1 MATSN
6 RAAIYNKL
14 YKILKKHYKP
24 VSTVSNRSV
33 LEHML
38 YASCLENSFFDKAD
52 FVYEN
57 VQNTFYDW
65 NEVRVTTVAELS
77 EIMPGLYDPS
87 VAATRLKKVLQ
98 NVFESCYSFEIESLR
113 KQNIGKAIKLLEKY
127 GGTPFAIAYATQH
140 ALAGHSI
147 PKDKGTLQSLYI
159 IGAITETESA
169 AGQAPGLER
178 TIPKNKGIEFSS
190 LLHQLAAD
198 LTKSPH
204 APAVRAIFLEVT
216 ADAKDRLPKRRKK
229 TKPAAKSKTTKK
241 QTTKQPTAKSKTSTT
256 KKKKTAVTKKKKTA
270 AAKKKKTAATK
281 KKKAAATKKKKTAAT
296 KKKKT
301 AVTKKKKTAAAK
313 KTVGTAKKKKVSS
326 VSQRLSKRKPK

>member
-113 KQNIGKAIKLLEKY
+113 KQNIGKAIKLLEDTLEFRKRVL
-127 GGTPFAIAYATQH
+127 P
-140 ALAGHSI
+140 AGHSNI
-147 PKDKGTLQSLYI
+147 
-159 IGAITETESA
+159 
-169 AGQAPGLER
+169 R
-178 TIPKNKGIEFSS
+178 
-190 LLHQLAAD
+190 
-198 LTKSPH
+198 KSREELMRMK
-204 APAVRAIFLEVT
+204 VEVGR
-216 ADAKDRLPKRRKK
+216 DCVVEDHI
-229 TKPAAKSKTTKK
+229 
-241 QTTKQPTAKSKTSTT
+241 
-256 KKKKTAVTKKKKTA
+256 
-270 AAKKKKTAATK
+270 
-281 KKKAAATKKKKTAAT
+281 
-296 KKKKT
+296 
-301 AVTKKKKTAAAK
+301 
-313 KTVGTAKKKKVSS
+313 
-326 VSQRLSKRKPK
+326 

>member
-1 MATSN
+1 MASSN
-6 RAAIYNKL
+6 RASIYNKL

-24 VSTVSNRSV
+24 VSTLSNRSV

-65 NEVRVTTVAELS
+65 NEVRVTTVTELS
-77 EIMPGLYDPS
+77 EIMPGLHDPP
-87 VAATRLKKVLQ
+87 VAAARLKKVLQ

-127 GGTPFAIAYATQH
+127 GGTPFVIAYVTQH

-147 PKDKGTLQSLYI
+147 PKDKGILQSLYI

-229 TKPAAKSKTTKK
+229 TKPAAKLKPTKK
-241 QTTKQPTAKSKTSTT
+241 QTAKQSAAKGKTSTT
-256 KKKKTAVTKKKKTA
+256 KKE
-270 AAKKKKTAATK
+270 
-281 KKKAAATKKKKTAAT
+281 
-296 KKKKT
+296 
-301 AVTKKKKTAAAK
+301 
-313 KTVGTAKKKKVSS
+313 
-326 VSQRLSKRKPK
+326 P